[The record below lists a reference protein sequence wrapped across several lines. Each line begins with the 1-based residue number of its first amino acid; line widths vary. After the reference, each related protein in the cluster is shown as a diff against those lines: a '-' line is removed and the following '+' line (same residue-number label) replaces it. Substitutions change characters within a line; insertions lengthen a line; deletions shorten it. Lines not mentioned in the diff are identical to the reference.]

1 MKFAKS
7 VEEYMETHKKWG
19 KSMQQ
24 LRCFL
29 NSTVLEEKLKW
40 GMPVYTLENKNVIGL
55 VAFQKHYGLWF
66 YQGVFLSDPYKVLE
80 NAQKGKTKGMRHLK
94 YREGDV
100 LEMDLIESY
109 VAEAIEN
116 QKQGKM
122 IQAEKSAKNFNSP
135 YLEMYLSADD
145 QLLHCFNA
153 LSNYKQQEYHEYI
166 VTAKQEKTKE
176 RRMEK
181 AKPLI
186 LQNKGLNDLYRK

>member
-7 VEEYMETHKKWG
+7 VEEYMDTHKKWG

-24 LRCFL
+24 LRRFL
-29 NSTVLEEKLKW
+29 NSTDLDEKLKW
-40 GMPVYTLENKNVIGL
+40 GMPVYTLGNKNVVGL
-55 VAFQKHYGLWF
+55 VVFQKHYGLWF
-66 YQGVFLSDPYKVLE
+66 YQGVFLSDPYRVLV
-80 NAQKGKTKGMRHLK
+80 NAQEGKTKGMRHLK
-94 YREGDV
+94 YREGDE

-109 VAEAIEN
+109 VDEAIEN

-122 IQAEKSAKNFNSP
+122 IQLEKSAKNFNSP

-145 QLLHCFNA
+145 QLLQCFNS
-153 LSNYKQQEYHEYI
+153 LTNYKQQEYHEYI
-166 VTAKQEKTKE
+166 VTAKQERTKE